1 MINILNGKTNGEE
14 KDRIWGW
21 KSAEALRQSMQIYKG
36 RERRELKDYEE
47 GNKARL

>member
-1 MINILNGKTNGEE
+1 MINVLKGNTNGEE

-21 KSAEALRQSMQIYKG
+21 KSAETLRQSERLYKG

-47 GNKARL
+47 GTKARL